1 MNRIVSSGI
10 SALVLAGFAAIA
22 SAQNPDAPGQRR
34 RPQPGVQGAPPTP
47 TPIVAATPTPIV
59 SPTVTA
65 TPIVSATVTATP
77 IVSATVT
84 PTPGVS
90 STPTPIVGESPTS
103 FDQCKDDGWRRF
115 TNPRFKNQ
123 GDCVSY
129 VASEGRARGNPKG
142 TPTAVPTRTPT
153 PLPL

>member
-1 MNRIVSSGI
+1 MNRIVSRAIGV
-10 SALVLAGFAAIA
+10 LVFAGFAALA
-22 SAQNPDAPGQRR
+22 SAQNPEAPGQRR
-34 RPQPGVQGAPPTP
+34 RPQPGVQGATPTP
-47 TPIVAATPTPIV
+47 TPLISATPSPIVTATATVTPTPIV
-59 SPTVTA
+59 SATLTP
-65 TPIVSATVTATP
+65 TPIVSF
-77 IVSATVT
+77 
-84 PTPGVS
+84 
-90 STPTPIVGESPTS
+90 TPTPIVGEAPTS
-103 FDQCKDDGWRRF
+103 LDQCKNDGWRRF